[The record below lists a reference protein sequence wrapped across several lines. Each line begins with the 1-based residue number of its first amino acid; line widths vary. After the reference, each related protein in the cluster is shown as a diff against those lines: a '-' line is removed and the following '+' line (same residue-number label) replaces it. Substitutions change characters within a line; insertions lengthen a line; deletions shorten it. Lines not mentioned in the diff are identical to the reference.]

1 MFPSVPET
9 MIAVEITAPGGPEM
23 LRGVARPTPRPGPG
37 ELLLRVRAAG
47 VNRADITQRL
57 GKYPPPRGASDIPGL
72 EIAGELVAA
81 GDGAAGSQASRRAG
95 DRLCALVAAGG
106 YAEYCTVP
114 AAQCLPLPKGFDFV
128 QGAAL
133 PEALFTVWDNLVER
147 GRLKAGETALIHGGA
162 SGVGTLAIQLAALL
176 GARVFATAGSPEKC
190 RVCEKLGA
198 ARAID
203 YRTEDFGAVVAELT
217 EQRGVDVILDI
228 VGGDY
233 IARNLDAL
241 ALEGRLVQI
250 GFQEG
255 AHRKL
260 DLSPI
265 MVKRLTLTGSTLR
278 PRSIAD
284 KGAIAAA
291 LQQRVW
297 PHLETGRIR
306 PVIAATFPLVDADRA
321 HGLLESGSHIGKIV
335 LVP

>member
-1 MFPSVPET
+1 MFPTVPET
-9 MIAVEITAPGGPEM
+9 MIAVEIVAPGGPDM
-23 LRGVARPTPRPGPG
+23 LRGVSRPTPRPGPG
-37 ELLLRVRAAG
+37 ELLVRVRAAG
-47 VNRADITQRL
+47 VNRADVTQRL

-72 EIAGELVAA
+72 EIAGEVAAA
-81 GDGAAGSQASRRAG
+81 GDGVAGWRAG

-106 YAEYCTVP
+106 YADYCTVP
-114 AAQCLPLPKGFDFV
+114 EPQCLKLPTGFDFV

-133 PEALFTVWDNLVER
+133 PEALFTVWDNLIER
-147 GRLKAGETALIHGGA
+147 GRLKSGETALIHGGA
-162 SGVGTLAIQLAALL
+162 SGVGTLAIQLAAAL

-198 ARAID
+198 ERAIN

-217 EQRGVDVILDI
+217 ETRGVDVILDI

-233 IARNLDAL
+233 IARNLKAL

-255 AHRKL
+255 ANREI

-291 LQQRVW
+291 LRQQVW
-297 PHLETGRIR
+297 PHLETGRIK

-321 HGLLESGSHIGKIV
+321 HLLLESGSHIGKII

>member
-1 MFPSVPET
+1 MFPTVPET
-9 MIAVEITAPGGPEM
+9 MIAVEIVAPGGPDM
-23 LRGVARPTPRPGPG
+23 LRGVPRPTPRPGPG
-37 ELLLRVRAAG
+37 ELLVRVRAAG

-72 EIAGELVAA
+72 EIAGEVAA
-81 GDGAAGSQASRRAG
+81 AGTGAARWRAG

-106 YAEYCTVP
+106 YADYCTVP
-114 AAQCLPLPKGFDFV
+114 EPQCLPVPKGFDFV

-133 PEALFTVWDNLVER
+133 PEALFTVWDNLIER
-147 GRLKAGETALIHGGA
+147 GRLKPGETVLIHGGA
-162 SGVGTLAIQLAALL
+162 SGVGTMAIQLATSL

-190 RVCEKLGA
+190 RACEKLGA
-198 ARAID
+198 ERAIN
-203 YRTEDFGAVVAELT
+203 YRTQDFGAAVAAAT
-217 EQRGVDVILDI
+217 EGRGVDVILDI

-233 IARNLDAL
+233 IARNLRAL

-250 GFQEG
+250 GFQDG
-255 AHRKL
+255 ADRQI

-278 PRSIAD
+278 PRSVAD

-291 LQQRVW
+291 LLQRVW
-297 PHLETGRIR
+297 PHLETGRIK

-321 HGLLESGSHIGKIV
+321 HGLLESGTHIGKII

>member
-1 MFPSVPET
+1 MFPTVPET
-9 MIAVEITAPGGPEM
+9 MIAVEIVAPGGPDM
-23 LRGVARPTPRPGPG
+23 LRGVPRPTPRPAPG
-37 ELLLRVRAAG
+37 ELLVRVRAAG
-47 VNRADITQRL
+47 VNRADVTQRL

-72 EIAGELVAA
+72 EIAGEVVAA
-81 GDGAAGSQASRRAG
+81 GDGTAGWRAG

-106 YAEYCTVP
+106 YADYCAVP
-114 AAQCLPLPKGFDFV
+114 EPQCLTLPKSFDFV

-133 PEALFTVWDNLVER
+133 PEALFTVWDNLIER
-147 GRLKAGETALIHGGA
+147 GRLKPGETVLIHGGT
-162 SGVGTLAIQLAALL
+162 SGVGTIAIQLAAVL

-190 RVCEKLGA
+190 RVCERLGA
-198 ARAID
+198 ERAID
-203 YRTEDFGAVVAELT
+203 YRTEDFGAVVADLT
-217 EQRGVDVILDI
+217 EARGVDVILDI

-233 IARNLDAL
+233 IARNLRAL

-255 AHRKL
+255 ANRKI
-260 DLSPI
+260 DLRPI

-291 LQQRVW
+291 LRQQVW
-297 PHLETGRIR
+297 PHLETGRIK

-321 HGLLESGSHIGKIV
+321 HGLIESGTHIGKII

>member
-1 MFPSVPET
+1 MFPTVPET
-9 MIAVEITAPGGPEM
+9 MIAVEIVAPGGPDM
-23 LRGVARPTPRPGPG
+23 LRGVSRPTPRPGPR
-37 ELLLRVRAAG
+37 ELLVRVRAAG
-47 VNRADITQRL
+47 VNRADVTQRL

-72 EIAGELVAA
+72 EIAGEVAAA
-81 GDGAAGSQASRRAG
+81 GDGVAGWRAG

-106 YAEYCTVP
+106 YADYCTVP
-114 AAQCLPLPKGFDFV
+114 EPQCLKLPTGFDFV

-133 PEALFTVWDNLVER
+133 PEALFTVWDNLIER
-147 GRLKAGETALIHGGA
+147 GRLKSGETALIHGGA
-162 SGVGTLAIQLAALL
+162 SGVGTLAIQLAAAL

-198 ARAID
+198 ERAIN

-217 EQRGVDVILDI
+217 ETRGVDVILDI

-233 IARNLDAL
+233 IARNLKAL

-255 AHRKL
+255 ANREI

-291 LQQRVW
+291 LRQQVW
-297 PHLETGRIR
+297 PHLETGRIK

-321 HGLLESGSHIGKIV
+321 HLLLESGSHIGKII